1 MYGITELSFPG
12 LGIDNFTVKSQAFSI
27 GNFSIAWYGLIIC
40 LGMIFAVAYVIFRA
54 GRIGINS
61 DNIIDFALFVIP
73 IGVIGARL
81 YYVIMEIDSFHSL
94 KDVFNIRGGGL
105 AIYGGI
111 IAGAITVFVMCRVK
125 KIYFPAFADC
135 VVPGL
140 IMAQAIGRWGNFMN
154 GEAFGGLTDSFLR
167 MGIRNY
173 NSMTTFATSEMV
185 YVHPTFLYESLWNLI
200 GFIGVNVYYKHKKY
214 DGQIFLM
221 IFGWYGLGR
230 MMIEG
235 LRTDSLYLF
244 GTGIRTSQ
252 ALAAVLFVACT
263 AAQIYFAFRRP
274 VRPFFVFTPKAA
286 VENATETESE
296 NPVELCEV
304 GIDAETVDTDT
315 AHEINADEVVTE
327 QNNVEISTETPE
339 SEEVVNSD
347 EITDNEE

>member
-1 MYGITELSFPG
+1 MLSVTRLSFPG
-12 LGIDNFTVKSQAFSI
+12 LGIGEFSVKSEAFSI

-40 LGMIFAVAYVIFRA
+40 LGMIFAVGYVMFRTSK
-54 GRIGINS
+54 IGIDS
-61 DNIIDFALFVIP
+61 DQIIDFALFVIP

-81 YYVIMEIDSFHSL
+81 YYVLMELDSFNSL
-94 KDVFNIRGGGL
+94 GDVLNIRGGGL

-111 IAGAITVFVMCRVK
+111 IAGAITVFVMCYVK

-154 GEAFGGLTDSFLR
+154 GEAFGSITNSFLR
-167 MGIRNY
+167 MGIQNY
-173 NSMTTFATSEMV
+173 NSMVTFNTSEMV

-200 GFIGVNVYYKHKKY
+200 GFIGVNVFYKHKKY

-235 LRTDSLYLF
+235 LRTDSLYLW

-252 ALAAVLFVACT
+252 ALAAILFIVCT
-263 AAQIYFAFRRP
+263 AFQIYFAFKRP
-274 VRPFFVFTPKAA
+274 TKPFFVAAPKGGADSLE
-286 VENATETESE
+286 VATEKAPEEANTVSDGVDIEEDVSVCDNQDSDSNVNDDTER
-296 NPVELCEV
+296 
-304 GIDAETVDTDT
+304 I
-315 AHEINADEVVTE
+315 
-327 QNNVEISTETPE
+327 
-339 SEEVVNSD
+339 
-347 EITDNEE
+347 